1 VTVTVVVVSVVV
13 AVTVVSVVVAVTV
26 VSVVVAVTV
35 VCVVVTVTVVVLV
48 VLVVTV
54 VLVSP
59 SQVRSIASDESAAL
73 AALSAWPSADV
84 MNSTGMVMSSQSLHD
99 MTPTSLPSTVL
110 KITR

>member
-1 VTVTVVVVSVVV
+1 VTVSVVVVSVVV
-13 AVTVVSVVVAVTV
+13 A
-26 VSVVVAVTV
+26 
-35 VCVVVTVTVVVLV
+35 
-48 VLVVTV
+48 VTV

-84 MNSTGMVMSSQSLHD
+84 MNSTGMAMSSQSLHD
-99 MTPTSLPSTVL
+99 MAPTSLPSTVL